1 MSAAESLDLPIPAS
15 PDSSTTWPS
24 PVLALAQRRKSS
36 SSSSSRPTSAVMP
49 PACIASKRLSTE
61 LARST
66 AKAFTGPVIPLELLW
81 PEVPQLE
88 EIAEQVAG
96 GLSNDDRVR
105 LGDGLKACREVRRL
119 ANNIARLPFA
129 GPDK

>member
-1 MSAAESLDLPIPAS
+1 MSAAESRDLPIPAS

-36 SSSSSRPTSAVMP
+36 SSSSSRPTSAVRP

-66 AKAFTGPVIPLELLW
+66 AKVRTGPAIPLSSFG
-81 PEVPQLE
+81 PR
-88 EIAEQVAG
+88 
-96 GLSNDDRVR
+96 SRSS
-105 LGDGLKACREVRRL
+105 K
-119 ANNIARLPFA
+119 RLPSSLRVASAMTTVFGSA
-129 GPDK
+129 MA